1 MDYGKAISMGITGS
15 RMSKKEVAIAIGV
28 SANYLY
34 DVCNNRKPPGL
45 NLLENLSNLFNVKLS
60 TLIRYGEQ

>member
-1 MDYGKAISMGITGS
+1 MDYGKAVSMGITGS
-15 RMSKKEVAIAIGV
+15 GMKKKEVAFAIGV

-45 NLLENLSNLFNVKLS
+45 NLLENLSELFKVKLS
-60 TLIRYGEQ
+60 TLIRWGE